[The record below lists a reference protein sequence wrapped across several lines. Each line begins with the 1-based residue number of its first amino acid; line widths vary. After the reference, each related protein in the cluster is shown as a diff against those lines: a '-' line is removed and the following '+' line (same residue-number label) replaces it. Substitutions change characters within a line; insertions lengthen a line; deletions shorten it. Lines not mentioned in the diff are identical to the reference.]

1 MQLTI
6 NSYYSFS
13 TRAPGILGSS
23 FSNLK
28 LASIMTFDLANK
40 FINVMSMHA
49 NIYPVLPEGI
59 SDNPESYTYYLFKTE
74 SNGELI
80 LADVWI
86 DQNTV
91 IEKGSQSLVIEIP
104 RVTNTDIIRINNTLN
119 MMGYSHSSKIV

>member
-1 MQLTI
+1 MQLSI

-13 TRAPGILGSS
+13 TRAPGILGAS

-49 NIYPVLPEGI
+49 NIYPVLPSGI

-74 SNGELI
+74 SNGDMV

-86 DQNTV
+86 DSNTLD
-91 IEKGSQSLVIEIP
+91 EKGSQSLVIEIP
-104 RVTNTDIIRINNTLN
+104 KVTNTDIIRINNTLN
-119 MMGYSHSSKIV
+119 MMGYIHTSRIV